1 MDLDVA
7 RAFLRDHSRSV
18 LATRRSDGS
27 PQLSPVA
34 HAIDDRGQV
43 VISSREG
50 AFKVRNLRR
59 DGRASLCVVS
69 DAWYGEWVQVDGA
82 ATIVSLPDALEPLV
96 DYYRRLR
103 GDHPDWDEYRQAM
116 VTERRCVIRLAIERA
131 GPDRRG

>member
-34 HAIDDRGQV
+34 HAIDDEGRV

-50 AFKVRNLRR
+50 AYKVRNLRR

-69 DAWYGEWVQVDGA
+69 DTWYGEWVQVDA
-82 ATIVSLPDALEPLV
+82 TATIVSLPDALEPLV
-96 DYYRRLR
+96 DYYRRLQ
-103 GDHPDWDEYRQAM
+103 GDHPDWDEYRAAM
-116 VTERRCVIRLAIERA
+116 VSEQRCVIRLAIERA

>member
-18 LATRRSDGS
+18 LATRRGDGS

-34 HAIDDRGQV
+34 HAIDDEGRV

-50 AFKVRNLRR
+50 AYKVRNLRR
-59 DGRASLCVVS
+59 DGRASLCVIS
-69 DAWYGEWVQVDGA
+69 DTWYGEWVQIDA
-82 ATIVSLPDALEPLV
+82 TATIVSLPDALEPLV

-103 GDHPDWDEYRQAM
+103 GDHPDWDEYRAAM
-116 VTERRCVIRLAIERA
+116 VSEHRCVILLAIERA